1 MDALERRYAR
11 WAQGCGLVEKD
22 MHRFEGRIA
31 AREIVFTT
39 GLGGSGPNP
48 PQIVVVAALEV
59 AAPMLL
65 TRADANVPETW
76 LPFRAVLDVI
86 DQVRNVGLTPR
97 FVRIT
102 FEPGVEDEVFDA
114 ALDALDERLRTLS
127 VARDVPYRG

>member
-22 MHRFEGRIA
+22 LHRFEGRVA

-39 GLGGSGPNP
+39 GLGGSAPNP
-48 PQIVVVAALEV
+48 PQILVVTALEV
-59 AAPMLL
+59 DAAMLL
-65 TRADANVPETW
+65 TRADANLSERW
-76 LPFRAVLDVI
+76 LAVREVLDVS
-86 DQVRNVGLTPR
+86 DQVRNLGLTPR

-102 FEPGVEDEVFDA
+102 FEPGVEDQVFDA
-114 ALDALDERLRTLS
+114 ALDALDERLRTLG